1 MPTPWMEQIISKLR
15 SRPLQSLA
23 PKRVWDAELEKE
35 IEQAPAEL
43 LVSNGSPP
51 EEDVLA
57 LKAGLLLWNDSLDAS
72 HTFSQAVH
80 SPTGSYWHG
89 IMHRME
95 QDYSNAKYWF
105 RLTGE
110 HPVFA
115 SLQQKAAETI
125 GACDHDEMP
134 NGNTVAGRLKQL
146 AAGERWDPYAFVDLT
161 EQAVA
166 SGTEAEREKV
176 QRVQRWEMILLLN
189 YTYDRCG
196 GGTLFD
202 YD

>member
-89 IMHRME
+89 IMHRMGK

-115 SLQQKAAETI
+115 SLQQK
-125 GACDHDEMP
+125 
-134 NGNTVAGRLKQL
+134 KQPKRSAL
-146 AAGERWDPYAFVDLT
+146 AIMTRCQTGTRWP
-161 EQAVA
+161 
-166 SGTEAEREKV
+166 
-176 QRVQRWEMILLLN
+176 
-189 YTYDRCG
+189 G
-196 GGTLFD
+196 G
-202 YD
+202 